1 MENITLKDLMN
12 KQTELH
18 KKYQGKWEP
27 LEPEHARDSVL
38 YMVEEIGE
46 VIAIIKKKSID
57 EIMSDVN
64 VRSHLV
70 EELTD
75 VMMYFT
81 DTLLR
86 FKITP
91 EEFTNAYIKKFEKN
105 MKRDF
110 VLEHSTFLDK
120 ENR

>member
-1 MENITLKDLMN
+1 MENISIKELMN

-38 YMVEEIGE
+38 YMIEEIGE

-57 EIMSDVN
+57 EIMTDPH
-64 VRSHLV
+64 VRSHMV

-86 FKITP
+86 FKVTP
-91 EEFTNAYIKKFEKN
+91 DEFATAYLKKFEKN

-110 VLEHSTFLDK
+110 VLEHATFLEITNK
-120 ENR
+120 